1 MSDIVLFDK
10 LLKLRLPAFREGL
23 REQQSNPQYLELS
36 FEERLALLVDQE
48 CTRRQDNHIRH
59 ALRAAAFPVRAAP
72 EDLDMS
78 PARGLDRRQILELYQ
93 CVWIGN
99 HLNILVLGPTGSGK
113 SFAACSLGT
122 AAVRLGFSVRY
133 FHTSRLLHT
142 LEQTRQEASYPNLL
156 RSLARTDLLILDDWM
171 RDPLTQTNA
180 QDILEVLDDRFG
192 HASTIVIA
200 QMPVA
205 EWFSQI
211 PNPTLAD
218 AILDRLVHTA
228 YRIQLSGESQR
239 KLRSPI
245 RTMPN
250 T

>member
-1 MSDIVLFDK
+1 MTDPVLFDK

-23 REQQSNPQYLELS
+23 REQQANPQYLQLA

-48 CTRRQDNHIRH
+48 CTRRHNNRIKH
-59 ALRAAAFPVRAAP
+59 ALHAAAFPIQAAP
-72 EDLDMS
+72 EDLDLS
-78 PARGLDRRQILELYQ
+78 PARGLDRAQMLELYQ

-99 HLNILVLGPTGSGK
+99 HLNILALGPTGSGK
-113 SFAACSLGT
+113 SFVGCSLGT
-122 AAVRLGFSVRY
+122 AAVRQGYSVRY
-133 FHTSRLLHT
+133 FHTARLLHT
-142 LEQTRQEASYPNLL
+142 LEQTRPEASYANLL

-171 RDPLTQTNA
+171 RDPLTQANA
-180 QDILEVLDDRFG
+180 QDILEVMDDRFG
-192 HASTIVIA
+192 KTSTIVIA

-228 YRIQLSGESQR
+228 YRLQLQGESQR

-245 RTMPN
+245 RSMSHT
-250 T
+250 

>member
-1 MSDIVLFDK
+1 MTNTVLFDK
-10 LLKLRLPAFREGL
+10 LLKLRLPAFRDGL
-23 REQQSNPQYLELS
+23 REQQNNPQYIDLT

-48 CTRRQDNHIRH
+48 CTRRQDNHIRS
-59 ALRAAAFPVRAAP
+59 ALHTAGFPIQAAP
-72 EDLDMS
+72 EDLDLS
-78 PARGLDRRQILELYQ
+78 SARGLDRKQILELYQ
-93 CVWIGN
+93 CDWIGS
-99 HLNILVLGPTGSGK
+99 HLNLLVLGPTGSGK
-113 SFAACSLGT
+113 SFIACSLGT
-122 AAVRLGFSVRY
+122 AAIRLGYSVRY

-142 LEQTRQEASYPNLL
+142 LEHSRQEASYSNLL

-171 RDPLTQTNA
+171 RDPLTQANA
-180 QDILEVLDDRFG
+180 QDILEILDDRFS
-192 HASTIVIA
+192 HTSTVVIA
-200 QMPVA
+200 QMPIA

-228 YRIQLSGESQR
+228 YRIQLIGESQR

-245 RTMPN
+245 RSMPH

>member
-1 MSDIVLFDK
+1 MTDTVLFDK

-23 REQQSNPQYLELS
+23 REQQTNPKYLELS

-48 CTRRQDNHIRH
+48 CTRRHDNRIRY
-59 ALRAAAFPVRAAP
+59 ALRTAAFPMQAAP
-72 EDLDMS
+72 EDLDLS
-78 PARGLDRRQILELYQ
+78 SARGLDRKQILELYQ
-93 CVWIGN
+93 GNWIAN

-113 SFAACSLGT
+113 TFVASSLGT
-122 AAVRLGFSVRY
+122 AAVRLGYSVRY
-133 FHTSRLLHT
+133 FHTSRLFHT
-142 LEQTRQEASYPNLL
+142 LEQTRQETSYIQLL

-171 RDPLTQTNA
+171 RDPLSQTNA
-180 QDILEVLDDRFG
+180 QDILEVLDDRFA

-200 QMPVA
+200 QVPVA
-205 EWFSQI
+205 DWFAQI

-218 AILDRLVHTA
+218 SILDRLVHTA
-228 YRIQLSGESQR
+228 YRLQLIGESQR

-245 RTMPN
+245 RSMPH